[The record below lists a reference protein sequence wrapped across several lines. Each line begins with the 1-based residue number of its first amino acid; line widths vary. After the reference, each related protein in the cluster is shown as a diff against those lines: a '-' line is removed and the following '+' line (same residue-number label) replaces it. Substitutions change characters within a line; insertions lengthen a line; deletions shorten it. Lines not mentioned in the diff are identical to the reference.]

1 MNSCVDWF
9 VRNGVHYPLQQKDR
23 LYVAEWTDGARA
35 SHTELVILP
44 PKHVVPAAHRRTP
57 VVIKAIRYIV
67 NDDTPFV
74 MVGERQD
81 RSARAFKNMRCVS
94 KDLSI
99 VNQVLDP
106 KNVEKMFSRY
116 KSSLDA
122 KKAFRVLG
130 SCSESNHSLQS
141 LDTFRQLVVETVILA
156 FQDCFG
162 SDIPSTITLLRQSS
176 RTRRQSFKKEQ
187 TSDSLALRNTCAKRK
202 RTTPSFSNDD
212 AAVAASAPPA
222 LQRSLSDVT
231 SVPVMALL
239 QLGKPFDSDRS
250 SVSTDTQ
257 AGASTGASTEAC
269 TGALPHAAPA
279 LTSSHY
285 SFKYCKVFG
294 PQCKELPVDAAYCTT
309 CGNEQGF

>member
-35 SHTELVILP
+35 PHTELVILP
-44 PKHVVPAAHRRTP
+44 PKHVHPAAHSRTP
-57 VVIKAIRYIV
+57 VVIKALRYVV
-67 NDDTPFV
+67 NDDTPLV
-74 MVGERQD
+74 MVAGRQD
-81 RSARAFKNMRCVS
+81 PSARAFRNMRCVS
-94 KDLSI
+94 KDLSV

-106 KNVEKMFSRY
+106 KNVKKMFSRY

-130 SCSESNHSLQS
+130 SCSDSKQSLQS

-162 SDIPSTITLLRQSS
+162 TDIPPTITLLRQSS
-176 RTRRQSFKKEQ
+176 RTRRQSLKKKQASE
-187 TSDSLALRNTCAKRK
+187 SLPLRKTCAKRR
-202 RTTPSFSNDD
+202 RTTPSLSNGD
-212 AAVAASAPPA
+212 AAAAASGPPD

-239 QLGKPFDSDRS
+239 QLGKPLDSDRS
-250 SVSTDTQ
+250 SESTDTQ
-257 AGASTGASTEAC
+257 AGASIAAC
-269 TGALPHAAPA
+269 AGALPHGSSA

>member
-35 SHTELVILP
+35 SHVELVILP

-57 VVIKAIRYIV
+57 VVIKALRYIV
-67 NDDTPFV
+67 NDETPFV

-81 RSARAFKNMRCVS
+81 LSVRAFKNMRCVS
-94 KDLSI
+94 KDLSM
-99 VNQVLDP
+99 VDQVLDP
-106 KNVEKMFSRY
+106 QNVQKMFSRY

-122 KKAFRVLG
+122 KKALRVLG
-130 SCSESNHSLQS
+130 SCSESKHSLQS

-162 SDIPSTITLLRQSS
+162 SDIPSTITLLRQSK
-176 RTRRQSFKKEQ
+176 RTRRQSFTNEQ
-187 TSDSLALRNTCAKRK
+187 APDGLSMRKPCAKRK
-202 RTTPSFSNDD
+202 RTTSSSSSNADS
-212 AAVAASAPPA
+212 AAASSGPPA

-239 QLGKPFDSDRS
+239 ELGKLSESDRS
-250 SVSTDTQ
+250 SECTETQVGAPTAMCTDVLTHT
-257 AGASTGASTEAC
+257 S
-269 TGALPHAAPA
+269 PA
-279 LTSSHY
+279 LTSSY
-285 SFKYCKVFG
+285 CWFKYCKVFG
-294 PQCKELPVDAAYCTT
+294 PQCKVLPVDAAYCTT
-309 CGNEQGF
+309 CGNEQRF